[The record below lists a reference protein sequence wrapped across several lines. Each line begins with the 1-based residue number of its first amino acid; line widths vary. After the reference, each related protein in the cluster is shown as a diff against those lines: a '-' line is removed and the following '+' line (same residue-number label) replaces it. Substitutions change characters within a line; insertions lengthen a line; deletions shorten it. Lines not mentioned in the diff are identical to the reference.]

1 MDDAVSFRAVP
12 YSSIQES
19 DRLLAQWEET
29 LPQELVMDEYR
40 IARSL
45 GSPVTSIR
53 RQGVQSVIIRTAYY
67 HIRFTL
73 HRPYAHIPSSLETA
87 VGAAGKLI
95 VLVGQTRPD
104 FLSNTALAVPGHM
117 NWGPFHVFSAAMFFS
132 FQLISHPDQPAG
144 KLFRENIKK
153 AIACLEQSRW
163 MPVGDKALTILRAL
177 APLYEEELEHEL
189 VEERERKKAEV
200 LNVVKTLAFPYQ
212 DTPYARSMDS
222 PGYSKREHYEP
233 TVSTGSTPSAADLSS
248 QTVYEAGPPAP
259 APVPGPPQ
267 HPISSVRWVP
277 GQGEPQPQPP
287 PAGRGMNVNA
297 YAPPPPRAPGASQQH
312 KGYVSSSHMG
322 EQQIDVGTLPPPG
335 AGEYANSNANMAA
348 MYTLPGQATVP
359 MEMMGPPEMQYLH
372 PADES
377 SMWGASIGFGLGEW
391 AQFLHAMQRA
401 DTNGVKSG
409 H

>member
-29 LPQELVMDEYR
+29 LPRELILDEYQ

-45 GSPVTSIR
+45 ASPVTAVR
-53 RQGVQSVIIRTAYY
+53 RLGVQSVIIRTAYY

-73 HRPYAHIPSSLETA
+73 HRPYAHIASSLETA
-87 VGAAGKLI
+87 VSAAGKLI
-95 VLVGQTRPD
+95 ALVGQTRPD

-144 KLFRENIKK
+144 KLFRENIKR
-153 AIACLEQSRW
+153 AIACLDQSRW
-163 MPVGDKALTILRAL
+163 MPVADKALTILRAL
-177 APLYEEELEHEL
+177 APLYSEELGNEQP
-189 VEERERKKAEV
+189 EERERKKAQV

-212 DTPYARSMDS
+212 DTPYSRSMDS
-222 PGYSKREHYEP
+222 PGFSKDHYE
-233 TVSTGSTPSAADLSS
+233 SAGSTPSADVS
-248 QTVYEAGPPAP
+248 QVTYEQPPPHSA
-259 APVPGPPQ
+259 VPGPPQ

-277 GQGEPQPQPP
+277 SQADSHTISPVYPAQPP
-287 PAGRGMNVNA
+287 PKPPYIPSQTALANPPHPAQQPPPLPGVHMDNHTHA
-297 YAPPPPRAPGASQQH
+297 AELSALPTPTSEYAPP
-312 KGYVSSSHMG
+312 K
-322 EQQIDVGTLPPPG
+322 
-335 AGEYANSNANMAA
+335 ANMAA
-348 MYTLPGQATVP
+348 RYTLPGQQPVH
-359 MEMMGPPEMQYLH
+359 METMGPPDMPYLH

-391 AQFLHAMQRA
+391 AQFLNAMQRP
-401 DTNGVKSG
+401 DTNGMKG
-409 H
+409 